1 MKIDSSFIGMES
13 ARRYSSVDAGAV
25 SYHKEGSIP
34 VSSMDGTKSF
44 SDFLS
49 EDANEE
55 EMTLQERFL
64 ANSVNK
70 NISDLDERRSIESIK
85 FQCMQYLIFWL
96 FGGQRPKQLDD
107 LLSQNAV
114 ESSMS
119 VGSNS
124 FMNAYKT
131 TMQITASQYHAES
144 EQTAFLYYQCGG
156 ARISNRRFACCQRIF
171 C

>member
-85 FQCMQYLIFWL
+85 FQCM
-96 FGGQRPKQLDD
+96 
-107 LLSQNAV
+107 
-114 ESSMS
+114 
-119 VGSNS
+119 
-124 FMNAYKT
+124 
-131 TMQITASQYHAES
+131 
-144 EQTAFLYYQCGG
+144 
-156 ARISNRRFACCQRIF
+156 
-171 C
+171 

>member
-25 SYHKEGSIP
+25 SYRKEGSIP

-96 FGGQRPKQLDD
+96 FGGQRPDRLDD
-107 LLSQNAV
+107 LLNQNGITQSGG
-114 ESSMS
+114 SS
-119 VGSNS
+119 S
-124 FMNAYKT
+124 FTSAYKT
-131 TMQITASQYHAES
+131 TMQVTASQYHAES
-144 EQTAFLYYQCGG
+144 EQTSFSTQEKL
-156 ARISNRRFACCQRIF
+156 
-171 C
+171 